1 MIFYRDKETTMPN
14 MITAERFS
22 KQLLEMFDETFEN
35 HQGRYLDKNTTL
47 FETLATIT
55 AEEASRPVSATCASI
70 AAQVEHIRFYLEVNE
85 NDLMGQEVGSVDWDE
100 IWRTVEAVTPEEWE
114 ASKTRLHET
123 YQRLRTLMQNID
135 TWGDYQIGG
144 SLNILVHT
152 AYHLGEIRQALCTIQ
167 SGRT

>member
-1 MIFYRDKETTMPN
+1 MPN

-22 KQLLEMFDETFEN
+22 KQLLEMLDETFEN
-35 HQGRYLDKNTTL
+35 QQGRYLDKNTTL

-55 AEEASRPVSATCASI
+55 AEEASRPVSANCASI

-85 NDLMGQEVGSVDWDE
+85 NDLLGQEVGSVDWDE

-114 ASKTRLHET
+114 ASKQRLMET
-123 YQRLRTLMQNID
+123 YQRVRNVMSHFD
-135 TWGDYQIGG
+135 DWDDEYRIGG

>member
-1 MIFYRDKETTMPN
+1 MPN

-22 KQLLEMFDETFEN
+22 KQLLEMFDETFEK
-35 HQGRYLDKNTTL
+35 HQGRYLDKNDNL
-47 FETLATIT
+47 FDTLATIT

-85 NDLMGQEVGSVDWDE
+85 NDLLGQEVGSVDWGE

-114 ASKTRLHET
+114 ASKQRLMET
-123 YQRLRTLMQNID
+123 YQRVRGVMSRFD
-135 TWGDYQIGG
+135 DWDDEYRIGG